1 MPSSKSNLTYHLNY
15 STGHP
20 DVCFERG
27 CDVPARDHFK
37 SKEEAARG
45 YEVHMQAYTF
55 PNVRKQSP
63 RIPLFDPASLD

>member
-1 MPSSKSNLTYHLNY
+1 MPTSKSNPTYHLNY

-20 DVCFERG
+20 AVCRKRD

-37 SKEEAARG
+37 SEDEATRA
-45 YEVHMQAYTF
+45 YEIYMWERMFAD
-55 PNVRKQSP
+55 VRKQSP